1 MPLRM
6 SRTCLALATVNSP
19 VPFLYQ
25 TRTLTAPL
33 RYAKWNA
40 RQDRSLQSTS
50 TTFAPELSLGRG
62 EESVH
67 DSESPENVTPP
78 LKSDSACRTPS
89 KNGRRARTS
98 YLKEKRAA
106 TVSQSHPLALQQG
119 PETRTMTSTEKKAFG
134 NLLEQIGVKEKESKD
149 DPEAATGEP
158 EKVALS
164 EDERSQIDNIFNSVL
179 KDIRRKEQGSEDST
193 EGSAKRMRKERLT
206 IADPRA
212 WAIRSTVQREK
223 AKIESALRAA
233 IDEGKGDTGI
243 LEVCEE
249 RIFSLLRYL
258 GDGRLPDD
266 SGAPTTSTE
275 DSGTPTMRTE
285 DSGTPT
291 TSSADKPT
299 PHSTLEVP
307 ESVPVEE
314 VVALLYPK
322 MLLVAFRLLNSHFPG
337 SPLIS
342 QFRSMVK
349 SHGRTS
355 AVLGS
360 STRLY
365 NELLYFY
372 WRGCSDLPSV
382 VSLLKEMETTGLE
395 PDERTCGL
403 LKSISEQRVRDL
415 NREDRNSWWDMA
427 PNMTAVRELFGENGW
442 LPRLEKRVKELRTL
456 PSSSSTKLLADRFE
470 M

>member
-1 MPLRM
+1 MPLRI
-6 SRTCLALATVNSP
+6 SRTSLALVTLNSP

-25 TRTLTAPL
+25 TQTLTTPL

-40 RQDRSLQSTS
+40 RQARSLQSTS
-50 TTFAPELSLGRG
+50 TAFTPPEPSLGRG

-67 DSESPENVTPP
+67 DSESSEDATPP
-78 LKSDSACRTPS
+78 LKSDSASRAPS
-89 KNGRRARTS
+89 KNGRRAHTS
-98 YLKEKRAA
+98 YLKKKRAA
-106 TVSQSHPLALQQG
+106 MVSQSHPLALQPGQK
-119 PETRTMTSTEKKAFG
+119 TLTMTSAEKKAFG
-134 NLLEQIGVKEKESKD
+134 SLLEQMVVKEKEKKD
-149 DPEAATGEP
+149 DPEADTEVP

-164 EDERSQIDNIFNSVL
+164 EDEMSQINNIFNAVL
-179 KDIRRKEQGSEDST
+179 RDIRKKEQGSEDPT
-193 EGSAKRMRKERLT
+193 EGSAERKRKGRTKADFSER
-206 IADPRA
+206 ARA
-212 WAIRSTVQREK
+212 IQSIVKREK

-258 GDGRLPDD
+258 GDGRLP
-266 SGAPTTSTE
+266 E
-275 DSGTPTMRTE
+275 DSGTPITSTETSTE

-291 TSSADKPT
+291 TSSADEPT

-314 VVALLYPK
+314 VVLLLYPK

-342 QFRSMVK
+342 QFHSMVK

-395 PDERTCGL
+395 PDEGTCAL

-415 NREDRNSWWDMA
+415 QREARNNWDWWDMA
-427 PNMTAVRELFGENGW
+427 PNQTAVRELFGENGW

>member
-1 MPLRM
+1 MPLRI
-6 SRTCLALATVNSP
+6 SRTSLALVTLNSP

-25 TRTLTAPL
+25 TQTLTAPL

-40 RQDRSLQSTS
+40 RQARSLQSVS
-50 TTFAPELSLGRG
+50 TAFTPPEPNLGRG

-67 DSESPENVTPP
+67 DSESSENATPP
-78 LKSDSACRTPS
+78 LKSDSASRAPS
-89 KNGRRARTS
+89 KNGRRAQTS
-98 YLKEKRAA
+98 YLKKKRAA
-106 TVSQSHPLALQQG
+106 TVSQSHPLALQPRQK
-119 PETRTMTSTEKKAFG
+119 TLTMTSAEKKAFG
-134 NLLEQIGVKEKESKD
+134 SLLEQMVVKEKEKKD
-149 DPEAATGEP
+149 DPEADTGEP
-158 EKVALS
+158 EKVELS
-164 EDERSQIDNIFNSVL
+164 EDEMSQINNIFNSVL
-179 KDIRRKEQGSEDST
+179 RDIRKKEQGSEGPT
-193 EGSAKRMRKERLT
+193 EGSAERNRKRRTKADFSER
-206 IADPRA
+206 ARA
-212 WAIRSTVQREK
+212 IQSIVKREK

-258 GDGRLPDD
+258 GDGRL
-266 SGAPTTSTE
+266 SG
-275 DSGTPTMRTE
+275 D
-285 DSGTPT
+285 
-291 TSSADKPT
+291 SADEPT

-314 VVALLYPK
+314 VVLLLYPK
-322 MLLVAFRLLNSHFPG
+322 MILVAFRLLNSHFPG

-342 QFRSMVK
+342 QFHSKVK

-395 PDERTCGL
+395 PDEGTCAL

-415 NREDRNSWWDMA
+415 QREARNNWDWWDMA
-427 PNMTAVRELFGENGW
+427 PNQTAVRELFGENGW

-456 PSSSSTKLLADRFE
+456 PSSTKLLADRFE